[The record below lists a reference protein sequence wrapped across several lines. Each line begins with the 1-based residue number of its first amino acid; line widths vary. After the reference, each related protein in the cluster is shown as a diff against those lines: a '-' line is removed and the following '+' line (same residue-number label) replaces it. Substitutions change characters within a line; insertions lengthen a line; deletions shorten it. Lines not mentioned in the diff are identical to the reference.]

1 MDIYQRLGVRPV
13 INAAST
19 YTKLGGSIMTPPVAQ
34 AMADAAGCF
43 LNLTELQEA
52 VGRRLAELT
61 HNEAA
66 YVSNGAAA
74 GLALATAACVTGDD
88 VAFMARLPNDLAGM
102 KNEIVIHRAH
112 RNHYDVAVRQ
122 VGVTLVE
129 IGHLETFPW
138 ELDDAITDRTAAV
151 VYFAGERFQRT
162 LTLPLPYV
170 IERAHTRGV
179 PVIVDAAAQVPPV
192 SNLWRFTAELGAD
205 VAIFSGGKGLGGP
218 QNSGLVI
225 GREAII
231 RTVQLNGP
239 PVQRIGRA
247 MKVSKEAMIGLL
259 VAVEHYLTRDHEA
272 DARRWDDVVDAWLTA
287 WQSLAPHGVAI
298 SRLAAGEA
306 GEPIPRVIL
315 RFTPE
320 ATIDRDGVVAALRA
334 DDPAIE
340 VVLHDP
346 TSIAV
351 SPHLLQDGEAEVVES
366 RVAELLVGIAGGVP
380 AGVSAQ
386 RAT

>member
-1 MDIYQRLGVRPV
+1 LDIYRRLGVRPV

-19 YTKLGGSIMTPPVAQ
+19 YTKLGGSIMAPPVAQ

-43 LNLTELQEA
+43 LNLSELQDA

-88 VAFMARLPNDLAGM
+88 VSLMARLPNDLVGM

-138 ELDDAITDRTAAV
+138 ELDEAITERTAAV
-151 VYFAGERFQRT
+151 VYFPGGRFERT

-170 IERAHTRGV
+170 VERAHARGV

-192 SNLWRFTAELGAD
+192 SNLWRYTTEIGAD

-218 QNSGLVI
+218 QNSGLVV

-231 RTVQLNGP
+231 RAVQLNGP

-259 VAVEHYLTRDHEA
+259 VAVEHYLARDHEV
-272 DARRWDDVVDAWLTA
+272 DARRWDAVVNSWLTA
-287 WQSLAPHGVAI
+287 WQPIAPHGIAV
-298 SRLAAGEA
+298 SRLEIGEA
-306 GEPIPRVIL
+306 GEPIPRIVI

-320 ATIDRDGVVAALRA
+320 ATIDRDGFVTALRA

-346 TSIAV
+346 TSISV
-351 SPHLLQDGEAEVVES
+351 SPQLLQDGEAEIVET
-366 RVAELLVGIAGGVP
+366 RVANLLSGLGGRIP
-380 AGVSAQ
+380 TGASAD

>member
-19 YTKLGGSIMTPPVAQ
+19 YTMLGGSIMAPPVAQ

-43 LNLTELQEA
+43 LNLPELQAA

-88 VAFMARLPNDLAGM
+88 VALMARLPNDLAGM

-122 VGVTLVE
+122 VGLTLVE

-138 ELDDAITDRTAAV
+138 ELDDAITERTAAV
-151 VYFAGERFQRT
+151 VYFAGERFERT

-170 IERAHTRGV
+170 VERAHARGV

-192 SNLWRFTAELGAD
+192 ANLWRFTTELGAD
-205 VAIFSGGKGLGGP
+205 VAVFSGGKGLGGP
-218 QNSGLVI
+218 QNSGLVV
-225 GREAII
+225 GREPII
-231 RTVQLNGP
+231 RAVQLNGP

-259 VAVEHYLTRDHEA
+259 VAVEHYLARDHEA
-272 DARRWDDVVDAWLTA
+272 DATRWTAIVDAWLTA
-287 WQSLAPHGVAI
+287 WQPLTPHGVVT
-298 SRLAAGEA
+298 SRLAIGEA
-306 GEPIPRVIL
+306 GDPIPRIIL

-320 ATIDRDGVVAALRA
+320 ATIDRDGFVAALRA
-334 DDPAIE
+334 GDPAIE
-340 VVLHDP
+340 VVLHDR

-351 SPHLLQDGEAEVVES
+351 NPQLLQDGEADVVAS
-366 RVAELLVGIAGGVP
+366 RVSDLLAGLAGRVP
-380 AGVSAQ
+380 AGVGTA
-386 RAT
+386 RTT

>member
-1 MDIYQRLGVRPV
+1 MDVYQRLGVRPV

-19 YTKLGGSIMTPPVAQ
+19 YTKLGGSIMAPHVAQ

-43 LNLTELQEA
+43 LNLTELQDA

-74 GLALATAACVTGDD
+74 GLTLATAACVTGDD
-88 VAFMARLPNDLAGM
+88 VALMARLPNDLDGM
-102 KNEIVIHRAH
+102 RNEVVIHRAH
-112 RNHYDVAVRQ
+112 RNHYDVAVSQ
-122 VGVTLVE
+122 VGVKLVE

-138 ELDDAITDRTAAV
+138 ELDEAITDRTAAV
-151 VYFAGERFQRT
+151 VYFAGTRFERT

-170 IERAHTRGV
+170 VECAHARGV
-179 PVIVDAAAQVPPV
+179 PVIVDSAAQVPPV
-192 SNLWRFTAELGAD
+192 SNLWRYTTELGAD
-205 VAIFSGGKGLGGP
+205 VAIFSGGKGIGGP
-218 QNSGLVI
+218 QNSGLVV

-231 RTVQLNGP
+231 RAVQLNGP
-239 PVQRIGRA
+239 PVQRIGRG

-272 DARRWDDVVDAWLTA
+272 DAKQWDAVVHSWLTS
-287 WQSLAPHGVAI
+287 WQPIAPHGVAV
-298 SRLAAGEA
+298 SRLDIGEA
-306 GEPIPRVIL
+306 GEPIPRIVV

-320 ATIDRDGVVAALRA
+320 ATIDRDGFVAALRT

-346 TSIAV
+346 TSISV
-351 SPHLLQDGEAEVVES
+351 SPQLLQNGEAEIVQT
-366 RVAELLVGIAGGVP
+366 RVADLLAGLAGRIP
-380 AGVSAQ
+380 ASAGAD
-386 RAT
+386 RAM

>member
-1 MDIYQRLGVRPV
+1 MEYYRRLGVRPV

-19 YTKLGGSIMTPPVAQ
+19 YTKLGGSIMAPSVAR

-43 LNLTELQEA
+43 LNLTELQDA
-52 VGRRLAELT
+52 VGKRLAELT

-88 VAFMARLPNDLAGM
+88 VTKMARLPTDLSGM

-138 ELDDAITDRTAAV
+138 ELDAAITERTAAV
-151 VYFAGERFQRT
+151 VYFAGKHFERT

-170 IERAHTRGV
+170 IERAHARGV
-179 PVIVDAAAQVPPV
+179 PVIVDAAAQIPPA

-218 QNSGLVI
+218 QNSGLVV
-225 GREAII
+225 GREDILRA
-231 RTVQLNGP
+231 VQLNGP

-259 VAVEHYLTRDHEA
+259 AAVELYLERDHEA
-272 DARRWDDVVDAWLTA
+272 DAAKWSAVADSWLRA
-287 WQSLAPHGVAI
+287 WQPIAPQGITI
-298 SRLAAGEA
+298 SRLEIGEA
-306 GEPIPRVIL
+306 GEPIPRIIA

-320 ATIDRDGVVAALRA
+320 ATIDRDGFVEALRRN
-334 DDPAIE
+334 DPAIE

-346 TSIAV
+346 TSIGLT
-351 SPHLLQDGEAEVVES
+351 PYLLQAGEETVVET
-366 RVAELLVGIAGGVP
+366 RVAELLTGLAGGIP
-380 AGVSAQ
+380 AVAPAV
-386 RAT
+386 RAM